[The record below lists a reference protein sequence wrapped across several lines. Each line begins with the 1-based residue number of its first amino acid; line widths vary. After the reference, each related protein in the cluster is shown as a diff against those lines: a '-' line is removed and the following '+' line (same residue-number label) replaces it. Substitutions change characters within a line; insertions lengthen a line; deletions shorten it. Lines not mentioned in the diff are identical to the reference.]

1 MKLTELD
8 SQVSVSDQLDISDL
22 TELFRDGVE
31 IVVCNRPDREAAD
44 QTGFDEISNACETL
58 GMEAHHIPFSGDAIE
73 DHHVQSFLELLQ
85 SGRKI
90 HAYCRSGARSSKL
103 WAQARTR
110 QGMDAGEIIQRAGRA
125 GVDVSNH
132 IRSPRSQV

>member
-8 SQVSVSDQLDISDL
+8 NQVSVSDQIAPSEVA
-22 TELFRDGVE
+22 ELSREGVE
-31 IVVCNRPDREAAD
+31 VVVCNRPDREADGQPSFSDVAA
-44 QTGFDEISNACETL
+44 ACERL
-58 GMEAHHIPFSGDAIE
+58 NMEAHHIPFSGDAIE
-73 DHHVQSFLELLQ
+73 EGHVQSFLELLQ

-103 WAQARTR
+103 WAQARSR
-110 QGMDAGEIIQRAGRA
+110 QGVEPEEIKTQAGKA

-132 IRSPRSQV
+132 V